1 MKVNESIGVEIIELT
16 ELCVK
21 EAYEK
26 KTTDLKMKIEEC
38 SRKIDE
44 KQRDIDRLNIKF
56 ESGKTILEELEKIRI
71 ISMRTKIIKRDWKF

>member
-1 MKVNESIGVEIIELT
+1 
-16 ELCVK
+16 
-21 EAYEK
+21 
-26 KTTDLKMKIEEC
+26 MKIEEC